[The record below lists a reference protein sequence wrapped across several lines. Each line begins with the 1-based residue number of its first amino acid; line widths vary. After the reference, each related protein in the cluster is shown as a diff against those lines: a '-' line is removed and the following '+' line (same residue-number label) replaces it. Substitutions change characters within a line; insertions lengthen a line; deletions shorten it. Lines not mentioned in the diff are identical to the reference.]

1 VRKPRKSHVEIRPA
15 NEGGKSERPTTF
27 DELLQTVDDLTARA
41 ERRASMVGVADFY
54 GMPTRSE
61 PPSRTVSINPL
72 RLSAPPERSSSSIP
86 PASSWRALIGDLDF
100 EDAPTKPGIPDA
112 VLEAYRLIA

>member
-1 VRKPRKSHVEIRPA
+1 MRKQRKSHVEIVPA
-15 NEGGKSERPTTF
+15 NEDGKTSRRSAF
-27 DELLQTVDDLTARA
+27 DDLLQTVDDLTARA

-54 GMPTRSE
+54 GMAARSE

-72 RLSAPPERSSSSIP
+72 RLSAPPDRASSIP
-86 PASSWRALIGDLDF
+86 PASSWRALIGELDF
-100 EDAPTKPGIPDA
+100 EDAPTKPGIPEA